1 MVKSINI
8 ILNWNMANWKGRKRR
23 YIYGIVSNDGR
34 VLRAVGYHLLEK
46 SSMKQKI
53 EKVKTYVPKVKKF
66 LFEDVWLMDVTD
78 CSFWRRLYVHFTR
91 VGVTAVKSY
100 TQDKCGLQASALT
113 YITLVS
119 LVPMIAIMFSFTKG
133 LGMQRLLL
141 DKIGMEKIHLEVA
154 NAEGENFEF
163 RVLQPVKDEEGNIK
177 SKPDGF
183 AHLMP
188 EPVQKAMVGIL
199 TYAEHTNFAA
209 LGLVGSLMLLVSVVT
224 SIAKLEDCFN
234 RIWGVTKP
242 RSLLKKFSE
251 YLIVLILAPLV
262 FVLVTS
268 MNTILMS
275 SSVLG
280 AFDKYAGAIA
290 GAMVMLMRLG
300 SCVLVLLMFA
310 FFYMFMPHTKVKP
323 LPAFMAG
330 FVAGILWF
338 GVQWAYIGLQVGLAK
353 FNKIYGTFAVVPF
366 FLAWLYANWSIILL
380 GGELSY
386 AIQNHRLFRIVKM
399 PEMVPAGA
407 CMLLGQLVMYD
418 CCKAFDNG
426 ENGWSPEKFG
436 MKNAIPLHQL
446 QYAVETLVRAKLL
459 TPIVH
464 DDPDSR
470 FMPSRSSSLIT
481 FSMVEEAFRE
491 NHSVDA
497 KVYFNLLPQHS
508 REQFTKLYDA
518 FSKGLE
524 DMSFEK
530 VEASGKAV

>member
-1 MVKSINI
+1 
-8 ILNWNMANWKGRKRR
+8 
-23 YIYGIVSNDGR
+23 
-34 VLRAVGYHLLEK
+34 
-46 SSMKQKI
+46 MKKKI
-53 EKVKTYVPKVKKF
+53 EKVKEVVPKVKKVVPKVKKF
-66 LFEDVWLMDVTD
+66 LFEDVWLVDVT
-78 CSFWRRLYVHFTR
+78 SVSLWKRFRVHLTR

-100 TQDKCGLQASALT
+100 KQDKCGLQASALT

-141 DKIGMEKIHLEVA
+141 DKIGMEKVHLEVA

-188 EPVQKAMVGIL
+188 EPVQKAMIGIL

-209 LGLVGSLMLLVSVVT
+209 LGLIGSFMLLVSVIT

-242 RSLLKKFSE
+242 RSLLKKISE

-275 SSVLG
+275 SKVLG
-280 AFDKYAGAIA
+280 VFDRFAGAVA
-290 GAMVMLMRLG
+290 GVMVMFMRLG
-300 SCVLVLLMFA
+300 SCFLVLLMFT
-310 FFYMFMPHTKVKP
+310 FFYMFMPHTKVKA

-330 FVAGILWF
+330 IVAGAMWF
-338 GVQWAYIGLQVGLAK
+338 VVQWAYIGLQVGLAK

-418 CCKAFDNG
+418 CCKAFDSG
-426 ENGWSPEKFG
+426 ENGWSPEQFG
-436 MKNAIPLHQL
+436 MKHAIPLHQL

-459 TPIVH
+459 MPIVH
-464 DDPDSR
+464 EDPDSR
-470 FMPSRSSSLIT
+470 FVPSRSSALIT
-481 FSMVEEAFRE
+481 YAAVEEAFRE

-497 KVYFNLLPQHS
+497 KVYFNLLPPSS
-508 REQFTKLYDA
+508 RDEFGKLYSA

-524 DMSFEK
+524 TMSFATVTGSAAGK
-530 VEASGKAV
+530 VAAP

>member
-1 MVKSINI
+1 ME
-8 ILNWNMANWKGRKRR
+8 KR
-23 YIYGIVSNDGR
+23 
-34 VLRAVGYHLLEK
+34 E
-46 SSMKQKI
+46 MKKKI
-53 EKVKTYVPKVKKF
+53 EKVKAVVPKVKAVVPKVKKF
-66 LFEDVWLMDVTD
+66 LFEDVWLADLTAIP
-78 CSFWRRLYVHFTR
+78 FTQKLRVHFTR
-91 VGVTAVKSY
+91 VAVTAVKSY
-100 TQDKCGLQASALT
+100 KQDKCGLQASALT

-141 DKIGMEKIHLEVA
+141 DKIGMEKVHLEVE
-154 NAEGENFEF
+154 NAEGEDFEF

-177 SKPDGF
+177 SRPDGF

-209 LGLVGSLMLLVSVVT
+209 LGLVGSFMLLVSVIT

-242 RSLLKKFSE
+242 RSLLKKVSE

-262 FVLVTS
+262 FVLVTT
-268 MNTILMS
+268 MNSILMS
-275 SSVLG
+275 STVLG
-280 AFDKYAGAIA
+280 AFDKFAGAIA
-290 GAMVMLMRLG
+290 GVMVMLMRLG
-300 SCVLVLLMFA
+300 TCFLVLLMFA
-310 FFYMFMPHTKVKP
+310 FFYMFMPHTKVKA

-330 FVAGILWF
+330 IVAGAMWF

-418 CCKAFDNG
+418 CCRAFDSG
-426 ENGWSPEKFG
+426 EEGWSPEKFG
-436 MKNAIPLHQL
+436 MKHAIPLHQL

-470 FMPSRSSSLIT
+470 FVPSRSSSLMT
-481 FSMVEEAFRE
+481 FAMVEEAFRE

-497 KVYFNLLPQHS
+497 KVYFNLLPHHS
-508 REQFTKLYDA
+508 RDDFRKLYDL
-518 FSKGLE
+518 FTKGLE
-524 DMSFEK
+524 HMSFATVTAPAAEK
-530 VEASGKAV
+530 

>member
-1 MVKSINI
+1 MVMPATTLERHPAVEDNI
-8 ILNWNMANWKGRKRR
+8 MESR
-23 YIYGIVSNDGR
+23 D
-34 VLRAVGYHLLEK
+34 
-46 SSMKQKI
+46 MKERI
-53 EKVKTYVPKVKKF
+53 EKVKGYVPKVKKF
-66 LFEDVWLMDVTD
+66 LFEDVWLADVTAIP
-78 CSFWRRLYVHFTR
+78 FWDRLRVHLTR

-100 TQDKCGLQASALT
+100 KQDKCGLQAAALT

-141 DKIGMEKIHLEVA
+141 DKIGMEKVHLEVA
-154 NAEGENFEF
+154 NSDGENFEF
-163 RVLQPVKDEEGNIK
+163 RVLQPVKDEEGKIK
-177 SKPDGF
+177 SKPEGF

-188 EPVQKAMVGIL
+188 EPVQKAMIGIL

-209 LGLVGSLMLLVSVVT
+209 LGLVGSLMLFVSVVT

-234 RIWGVTKP
+234 RIWGVTNP
-242 RSLLKKFSE
+242 RSLLAKISE

-275 SSVLG
+275 STVLG
-280 AFDKYAGAIA
+280 VFDKYAGAVA
-290 GAMVMLMRLG
+290 GVMVMLMRLG
-300 SCVLVLLMFA
+300 SCFLVFLMFA
-310 FFYMFMPHTKVKP
+310 FFYMFMPHTKVKAF
-323 LPAFMAG
+323 PAFMAG
-330 FVAGILWF
+330 IVSGALWF
-338 GVQWAYIGLQVGLAK
+338 GVQWAYIGLQIGLAK

-418 CCKAFDNG
+418 CCQAFDKG
-426 ENGWSPEKFG
+426 ENGWSPEHFG
-436 MKNAIPLHQL
+436 MKHAIPLHQL

-464 DDPDSR
+464 DDADSR
-470 FMPSRSSSLIT
+470 FVPSRSPALIT
-481 FSMVEEAFRE
+481 YATVEEAFRE

-497 KVYFNLLPQHS
+497 KVYFNLMPSKS
-508 REQFTKLYDA
+508 REEFRKLYEA
-518 FSKGLE
+518 FSKGLGN
-524 DMSFEK
+524 MSFAT
-530 VEASGKAV
+530 VTTTTTTGK

>member
-1 MVKSINI
+1 ME
-8 ILNWNMANWKGRKRR
+8 KR
-23 YIYGIVSNDGR
+23 
-34 VLRAVGYHLLEK
+34 E
-46 SSMKQKI
+46 MKKKI
-53 EKVKTYVPKVKKF
+53 EKVKAVVPKVKAVVPKVKKF
-66 LFEDVWLMDVTD
+66 LFEDVWLADVA
-78 CSFWRRLYVHFTR
+78 SIPFWDRLRVHLTR
-91 VGVTAVKSY
+91 VGVTAAKSY
-100 TQDKCGLQASALT
+100 KQDKCGLQACALT

-141 DKIGMEKIHLEVA
+141 DKIGMEKVQLAAA
-154 NAEGENFEF
+154 NAEGEEFEF
-163 RVLQPVKDEEGNIK
+163 KVLQPVKDEEGNVT

-183 AHLMP
+183 AYLMP
-188 EPVQKAMVGIL
+188 EPVQKAMIGIL

-242 RSLLKKFSE
+242 RGLLAKISE
-251 YLIVLILAPLV
+251 YLVVLILAPLV

-275 SSVLG
+275 STVLDV
-280 AFDKYAGAIA
+280 FDRFAGAVA
-290 GAMVMLMRLG
+290 GAMVVLMRLG
-300 SCVLVLLMFA
+300 SCFLVFMMFA
-310 FFYMFMPHTKVKP
+310 FFYMFMPHTKVKA

-330 FVAGILWF
+330 IVAGALWF

-418 CCKAFDNG
+418 CCKAFDRG
-426 ENGWSPEKFG
+426 ENGWSPEQFG
-436 MKNAIPLHQL
+436 MRHAIPLHQL

-459 TPIVH
+459 MPIVH
-464 DDPDSR
+464 DDADSR
-470 FMPSRSSSLIT
+470 FVPSRSPALIMYAT
-481 FSMVEEAFRE
+481 VEEAFRE

-497 KVYFNLLPQHS
+497 KVYFNLLPPDT
-508 REQFTKLYDA
+508 RNEFRKLYEA
-518 FSKGLE
+518 FSKGLGT
-524 DMSFEK
+524 MSFATVAASAEGDWEK
-530 VEASGKAV
+530 HAG